1 MKRLHTLCLLL
12 FFVSIAY
19 AEPCVGP
26 HTCQNVSDVCTF
38 ATIEFKDDGT
48 SVPIA
53 QRKKADQKYN
63 EWKSVNE
70 GKEWFE
76 AEVTYSTSTL
86 RQVSYRVS
94 CTVKVECY
102 EGDVLCED

>member
-26 HTCQNVSDVCTF
+26 HTCIDVSDVCTWD
-38 ATIEFKDDGT
+38 TKDFKDISGG
-48 SVPIA
+48 
-53 QRKKADQKYN
+53 KKASVQYN
-63 EWKSVNE
+63 EWKAANWD
-70 GKEWFE
+70 KEWFE
-76 AEVTYSTSTL
+76 FEAYYATSTL
-86 RQVSYRVS
+86 IRVSYRVS
-94 CTVKVECY
+94 CTVKLECY